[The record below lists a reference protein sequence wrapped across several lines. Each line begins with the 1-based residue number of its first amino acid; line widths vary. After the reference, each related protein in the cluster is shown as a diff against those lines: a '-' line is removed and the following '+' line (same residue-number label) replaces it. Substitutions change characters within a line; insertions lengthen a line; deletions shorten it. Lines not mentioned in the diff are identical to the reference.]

1 MGHKINPNI
10 LRIGSY
16 RTWDSKWF
24 AKGKEFTKTLHEDLK
39 VRKYVEK
46 TLKEAG
52 LSRIEILRSAKNVTL
67 NVYAGKPGNI
77 IGKGGSAV
85 EELKA
90 HLEKLT
96 GDKFII
102 NIREIK
108 KPNVDARLSADLIVQ
123 QIEKRVSYRRAAK
136 MAIDKALESGALG
149 AKILVAGRLNGVEI
163 SRSEFFT
170 KGKVPLQTIRADID
184 YASVPAH
191 TTYGTI
197 GVKVWIF
204 KGMIFKKKTTEDT
217 MVTRAAGAEA
227 PTA

>member
-1 MGHKINPNI
+1 MGNKINPNI
-10 LRIGSY
+10 LRMGSY
-16 RTWDSKWF
+16 KTWDSKWF
-24 AKGKEFTKTLHEDLK
+24 AKGKEFTKILHQDLK
-39 VRKYVEK
+39 IRAFVEK
-46 TLKEAG
+46 KLKEAG

-67 NVYAGKPGNI
+67 NVHTGKPGNI

-90 HLEKLT
+90 ELEKMT

-102 NIREIK
+102 NIREVK
-108 KPNVDARLSADLIVQ
+108 KPNLDAHLAAELIVQ

-136 MAIDKALESGALG
+136 MTIDKALESGALG

-184 YASVPAH
+184 YAMVPAH
-191 TTYGTI
+191 TAYGII
-197 GVKVWIF
+197 GVKVWIYR
-204 KGMIFKKKTTEDT
+204 GMIFKKKATEEL
-217 MVTRAAGAEA
+217 VSNN
-227 PTA
+227 